1 MVLYIFFIK
10 SAVTL
15 NKLISQI
22 NCKSKYKYFVTF
34 YNLGRNEDEIKG
46 ILPIDLQR
54 FEQGLVEPQL

>member
-1 MVLYIFFIK
+1 MLLYIFFIK

-22 NCKSKYKYFVTF
+22 NCKSKYKYLVTF

>member
-1 MVLYIFFIK
+1 MLLYIFFIK

-54 FEQGLVEPQL
+54 FE